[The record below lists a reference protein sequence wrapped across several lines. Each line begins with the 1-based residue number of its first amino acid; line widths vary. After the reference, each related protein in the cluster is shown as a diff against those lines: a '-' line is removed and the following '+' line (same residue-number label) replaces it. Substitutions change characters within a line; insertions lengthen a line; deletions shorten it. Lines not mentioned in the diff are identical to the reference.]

1 MNFSLLL
8 YQIMRLRL
16 SFFILLIISITM
28 PTTLF
33 AQSPVNCNFGDSST
47 PLEKIFEKDIAARTF
62 TEKYPNATRYVII
75 DESNPINGELIFTV
89 EKTNEKEVLLIK
101 FNQNENGCYRP
112 YAYHY
117 SFTNGIIDVTVKNSI
132 MNFGEIINLIKLDN
146 KKIED
151 FYTKNCNPIHLD
163 FESNGESKPYFC
175 KSDVDNSIEMLL
187 QKHIGGPVEIHIS
200 NKAMDALFY
209 NCKSDTFFVLNNGEE
224 IDFDF
229 IEDST
234 TQSFKMD
241 LPSGYNKIE
250 IIGTTYLSGN
260 EFCGSIWSKDSKY
273 ISPLLQTKIGVDR
286 NMIQCNDDLELA
298 IRTNQSNNPICIT
311 TDTKSKM
318 IQRGLV
324 IQTDLSIS
332 SSGVGYNDS
341 KTDLR

>member
-1 MNFSLLL
+1 
-8 YQIMRLRL
+8 
-16 SFFILLIISITM
+16 M
-28 PTTLF
+28 PTTIF
-33 AQSPVNCNFGDSST
+33 AQSLVNCNFGDSST

-62 TEKYPNATRYVII
+62 IEKYPNATRYAAME
-75 DESNPINGELIFTV
+75 DTNPINGELSFTV

-112 YAYHY
+112 YSYHY
-117 SFTNGIIDVTVKNSI
+117 SFNNGIIDVTVKNSI

-151 FYTKNCNPIHLD
+151 FYTKNCNPIQLD
-163 FESNGESKPYFC
+163 FVSNGESKPYFC

-209 NCKSDTFFVLNNGEE
+209 NCKSSEFFVLNNGEE

-229 IEDST
+229 IENST

-250 IIGTTYLSGN
+250 MIGTIYLSGN
-260 EFCGSIWSKDSKY
+260 EFCGSIWGNDSRY
-273 ISPLLQTKIGVDR
+273 ISPLLQTKIGVEPH
-286 NMIQCNDDLELA
+286 MVQCNDGLRLMLKPMEF
-298 IRTNQSNNPICIT
+298 IKSICVT
-311 TDTKSKM
+311 GDTHNKLNE
-318 IQRGLV
+318 RGWGV
-324 IQTDLSIS
+324 VLSDDE
-332 SSGVGYNDS
+332 YQDW
-341 KTDLR
+341 